1 MTRHSFQVTTHYWLL
16 NLVFPKHFRMVTLP
30 HTNTAILQES
40 YYGCSI
46 TKPGLP
52 VIASFSLSKQTFWPR
67 TQYMFVTRCL
77 KQNAPSC
84 KFEQTWLALL
94 HKNKP
99 TLSSSAWPLFS
110 NTFLTLKERHCMIKN
125 KCPIQ
130 NISRQIKFCHWLN
143 TLDYATNKILNAM
156 K

>member
-16 NLVFPKHFRMVTLP
+16 NWVFPKHSRMLTLP
-30 HTNTAILQES
+30 HTNTTILQES

-52 VIASFSLSKQTFWPR
+52 VIASFFWSKR
-67 TQYMFVTRCL
+67 LTQYMFEIRCL
-77 KQNAPSC
+77 KQNAPSW
-84 KFEQTWLALL
+84 KFGQTWSALL

-110 NTFLTLKERHCMIKN
+110 NTFLTLKERHYMIKN
-125 KCPIQ
+125 KYPIQ
-130 NISRQIKFCHWLN
+130 NICRQIKFCHWLN
-143 TLDYATNKILNAM
+143 TLDYANNKILNAM